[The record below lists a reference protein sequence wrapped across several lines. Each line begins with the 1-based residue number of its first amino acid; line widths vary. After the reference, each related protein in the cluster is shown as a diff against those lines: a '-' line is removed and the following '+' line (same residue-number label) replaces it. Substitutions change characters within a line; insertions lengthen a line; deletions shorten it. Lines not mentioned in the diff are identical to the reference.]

1 MIYKIKIMTNIF
13 KYILF
18 FLQVYLFNSYVFKFD
33 QTQGTVNLSEKEEYN
48 ISLITQG
55 ILLNKN
61 ITDVNSYNTT
71 IYSDNFENIKVG
83 YKIDTLKISKEEI
96 NCSIYYNNTINNK
109 VISFGK

>member
-1 MIYKIKIMTNIF
+1 MTNIF

-71 IYSDNFENIKVG
+71 IYSDNFENIKRR
-83 YKIDTLKISKEEI
+83 
-96 NCSIYYNNTINNK
+96 NK
-109 VISFGK
+109 LFNLLQ